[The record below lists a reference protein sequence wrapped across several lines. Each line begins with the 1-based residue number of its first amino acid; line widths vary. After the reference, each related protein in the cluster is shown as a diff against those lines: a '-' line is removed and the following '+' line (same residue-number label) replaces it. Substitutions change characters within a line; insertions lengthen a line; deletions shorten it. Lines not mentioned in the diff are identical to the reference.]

1 MYQNRVDTFNK
12 ILKISNHTNLTVTG
26 NCHIAGLGEN
36 TSNN

>member
-12 ILKISNHTNLTVTG
+12 ILKISNDTNLTIIE
-26 NCHIAGLGEN
+26 NYHIAGLEEN